1 MKIGKFLSKG
11 ERLAAKH
18 EDLDKQLEDAQ
29 TEYEANERDAETREI
44 MNNLQ
49 DQQRTVRGELFRFMS
64 HDSSPLKPESWQE
77 LAKFWQQN
85 ADFLKKNPEGANSDT
100 YKIILSRHPIDILR
114 MSDFRQITSCHKPPS
129 HPKYE
134 GPRDNYYQ
142 CAVAEAHG
150 QGAMAYVV
158 QKGVLFSETGT
169 KTIEEAEKAI
179 NEAEEVFYD
188 ERRPA
193 SWEEQGPNSIG
204 IIPNSRVRLRKLTY
218 HQPEEWKDAFN
229 LKDDAG
235 EGTQFALPEKS
246 VYGARISG
254 IVEKVKEWALENQAE
269 QIANF
274 PKDKEGKI
282 LFNRFI
288 KSGGTYEDNTP
299 ATLMQQMFPDEKLQG
314 NAIVDDSIEQ
324 GLDLDLG
331 GYDSEEIQ
339 RQINVISEENKRDDF
354 TIEGEVEEDDYD
366 ADTYY
371 VAAKAHM
378 VVRWP
383 ESEFNSLHY
392 RFADWVQA
400 DLIDMGLEWI
410 DEHGPAKFEKWRDE
424 MVMHIPMSV
433 RGIVEDEVM
442 YDVDMFEA
450 FAEKAR
456 GIARQYNDFV
466 KSQANR
472 FAKREGMMEGGVFT
486 KWGWEII
493 NGDADYYDWDA
504 TAQEGD
510 DVDIESIEIY
520 TQISIDDE
528 DWAVL
533 EAPALEPEYIAKI
546 MNTDDFK
553 TLISRWMFIPIF
565 NANPDRQK
573 YYSNRVIKA
582 DVLGKRA
589 ATVRITFDVYDESN
603 DEQVEN
609 LKDVIEYWDDEERQM
624 NLVLNIIGKLIDSTG
639 RPEIKESSNS
649 GLGNL
654 KEHFKRFL

>member
-1 MKIGKFLSKG
+1 
-11 ERLAAKH
+11 
-18 EDLDKQLEDAQ
+18 
-29 TEYEANERDAETREI
+29 
-44 MNNLQ
+44 
-49 DQQRTVRGELFRFMS
+49 
-64 HDSSPLKPESWQE
+64 
-77 LAKFWQQN
+77 
-85 ADFLKKNPEGANSDT
+85 
-100 YKIILSRHPIDILR
+100 
-114 MSDFRQITSCHKPPS
+114 
-129 HPKYE
+129 
-134 GPRDNYYQ
+134 
-142 CAVAEAHG
+142 
-150 QGAMAYVV
+150 MAYVV
-158 QKGVLFSETGT
+158 QKDALFEETGT
-169 KTIEEAEKAI
+169 NTIEEAEKAI

-188 ERRPA
+188 ERRPDDWA
-193 SWEEQGPNSIG
+193 DEASIG
-204 IIPNSRVRLRKLTY
+204 ITPNSRVRLRKLTY

-235 EGTQFALPEKS
+235 KGTQFALPEKS

-269 QIANF
+269 QIKNF
-274 PKDKEGKI
+274 PRDKEGKI

-299 ATLMQQMFPDEKLQG
+299 LTLMQQMFPDEKFQG
-314 NAIVDDSIEQ
+314 KAIVDDSIEQ

-331 GYDSEEIQ
+331 GYNSEAIQ
-339 RQINVISEENKRDDF
+339 QQIDAIAEENKSDYF
-354 TIEGEVEEDDYD
+354 TVEGEIQEDDYD
-366 ADTYY
+366 YESYY
-371 VAAKAHM
+371 ITAKAQM
-378 VVRWP
+378 IVRWP
-383 ESEFNSLHY
+383 ESEWKSLHY
-392 RFADWVQA
+392 QFANWILQ
-400 DLIDMGLEWI
+400 DLDDLGFEWI
-410 DEHGPAKFEKWRDE
+410 DADGYPTFAKWRNE
-424 MVMHIPMSV
+424 MVLHIPMDTD
-433 RGIVEDEVM
+433 GIMESEVM
-442 YDVDMFEA
+442 YDVEMFEA
-450 FAEKAR
+450 FAEEAK
-456 GIARQYNDFV
+456 GIARQYNDLV

-472 FAKREGMMEGGVFT
+472 FARREGMIEGGVFT
-486 KWGWEII
+486 NWGWEII
-493 NGDADYYDWDA
+493 NDGRLYDDWEA
-504 TAQEGD
+504 SAQEGD

-553 TLISRWMFIPIF
+553 TLLSRWMFAPIF

-624 NLVLNIIGKLIDSTG
+624 NLVLNIIGKLIGSTG
-639 RPEIKESSNS
+639 RPEIKENSNS
-649 GLGNL
+649 GLGSL